1 MYVLGS
7 DEDETGD
14 STIKSYYQPLQ
25 EDKNIGPG
33 EYDPK
38 LPFKKIEHSFSRTER
53 QSKLA
58 EDAKKAPDHLGPGTY
73 NVVVKCEK

>member
-7 DEDETGD
+7 DEDVTGD
-14 STIKSYYQPLQ
+14 STIKSYYQPLP

-38 LPFKKIEHSFSRTER
+38 IIENSKVHTFAKTER
-53 QSKLA
+53 DFIIKDKSKEGL
-58 EDAKKAPDHLGPGTY
+58 ENVGPGSY
-73 NVVVKCEK
+73 KVNQ